1 KSIDIGDSSTP
12 AVVLPSAHHLYR
24 LRWRRRVRL
33 LYSARWGLE
42 IGEKFTRSPIFDS
55 KSESLLQVLQHECR
69 FKVAVEFMEALGL
82 KKQCSCVMFFNMN
95 VR

>member
-1 KSIDIGDSSTP
+1 LRFSIRNRNLCFSSI
-12 AVVLPSAHHLYR
+12 LF
-24 LRWRRRVRL
+24 
-33 LYSARWGLE
+33 
-42 IGEKFTRSPIFDS
+42 K
-55 KSESLLQVLQHECR
+55 VLQHECR